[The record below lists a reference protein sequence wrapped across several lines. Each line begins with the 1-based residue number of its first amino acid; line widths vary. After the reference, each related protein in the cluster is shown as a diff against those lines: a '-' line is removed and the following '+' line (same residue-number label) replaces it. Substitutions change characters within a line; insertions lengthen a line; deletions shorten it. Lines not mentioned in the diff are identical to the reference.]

1 MSDGKRMIHMKCA
14 REMASSLFRGKH
26 GAYTGGVGGCSVR
39 VV

>member
-14 REMASSLFRGKH
+14 REMASSLFRRKH
-26 GAYTGGVGGCSVR
+26 GHIRGRVGGGSVH